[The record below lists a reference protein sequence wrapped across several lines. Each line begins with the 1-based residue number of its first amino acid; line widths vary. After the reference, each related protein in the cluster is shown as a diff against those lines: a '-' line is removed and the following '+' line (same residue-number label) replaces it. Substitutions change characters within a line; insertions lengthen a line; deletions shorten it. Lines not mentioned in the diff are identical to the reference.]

1 MIPYFRDFLIPGFRN
16 FLISGFCENRSSCN
30 RFRIQIQGPSSAII
44 FMFLWKL
51 GKHLKLVKI
60 LRFTL
65 FSRIW
70 TFSYDRF
77 ANMFHEFR
85 HWHFEGDMVLLS
97 SPTPSKVFQSSL
109 VCYFKKQ
116 TFEWTKK
123 KRKEKKRWQWIA
135 KGRNDLRVN
144 PILSNHAINPLGL
157 GSPTVS
163 KGRKITMFVLSY
175 FDFFRN
181 IRTNQRVLILSQNKF
196 VVQICRSCG
205 MEVSRE

>member
-1 MIPYFRDFLIPGFRN
+1 
-16 FLISGFCENRSSCN
+16 
-30 RFRIQIQGPSSAII
+30 
-44 FMFLWKL
+44 
-51 GKHLKLVKI
+51 
-60 LRFTL
+60 
-65 FSRIW
+65 
-70 TFSYDRF
+70 
-77 ANMFHEFR
+77 
-85 HWHFEGDMVLLS
+85 
-97 SPTPSKVFQSSL
+97 
-109 VCYFKKQ
+109 
-116 TFEWTKK
+116 
-123 KRKEKKRWQWIA
+123 
-135 KGRNDLRVN
+135 LRVN